1 MVDNVVYLGG
11 KTTPEEKPQD
21 KRSGD
26 AAVRSILADT
36 LKDYR
41 AGKLRAVVV
50 ISIEKADALCWRVG
64 GDFSEAEIIGALETA
79 KINFM
84 VSD

>member
-11 KTTPEEKPQD
+11 KTTPEEKPE
-21 KRSGD
+21 KRSDD

-50 ISIEKADALCWRVG
+50 IGIEKADALCWRVG
-64 GDFSEAEIIGALETA
+64 GDFSEAEIIGALETV